1 MSKQSVERF
10 DVLLTPPGIDI
21 GGNYNRPTA
30 NIVLDVKDGAI
41 MLVGDDGHRRG
52 PFKAGHIQGQVES
65 GAMLNAGTADREL
78 KGYFK
83 AIDRE
88 RDKPITPHTVRR
100 RADRL
105 ESLIRKGLSPAEAL
119 DYWAVEERGHTQSGW
134 AEMREIGQGSVSE
147 NIAKAKAKLD
157 G

>member
-10 DVLLTPPGIDI
+10 DVLLTPAGIDR

-30 NIVLDVKDGAI
+30 SIVLDVKDGAV

-52 PFKAGHIQGQVES
+52 PFKSGHVQRQVES
-65 GAMLNAGTADREL
+65 GAMLNVGTADPEL

-83 AIDRE
+83 AIDRGG
-88 RDKPITPHTVRR
+88 DQKLTPHVQKGK
-100 RADRL
+100 ADRL
-105 ESLIRKGLSPAEAL
+105 EELIHLGLSPAEAI
-119 DYWAVEERGHTQSGW
+119 DYWAVQERGYTQSGW
-134 AEMREIGQGSVSE
+134 AEMRKIGQGSVSE